1 MTDYVWCH
9 GPKCHKHKTQDRIR
23 GVKGSKVLRTK
34 KIKSNQNK
42 SMYGNGG
49 GNIWDYFCN
58 HRCLMD
64 YVDKHTQAMINI
76 EPRLEALET
85 PIEIGTFTRT
95 DYFGNP
101 YTTKEITPIDN
112 NSNP

>member
-1 MTDYVWCH
+1 MSDYNWCH
-9 GPKCHKHKTQDRIR
+9 GPKCHKHHTVDRIR

-34 KIKSNQNK
+34 KLKSNQNK

-49 GNIWDYFCN
+49 GSIWDYFCN

-85 PIEIGTFTRT
+85 PIDEVVKTYT
-95 DYFGNP
+95 DYYGNP
-101 YTTKEITPIDN
+101 YKQKVIEAIDN
-112 NSNP
+112 A